1 MLLRGNRMLWT
12 AALVGCSVVVVGCG
26 TQAEGYKQ
34 VDHSQAVALVR
45 KLVARYRGKPLRSV
59 RCPSGILAKPGTT
72 FVCRLVGANG
82 STATILEHVKSRS
95 GRLAVGIDDLRVTP
109 VVSGNALGTPVTVR
123 NLPQLRPQTRLTL
136 VAGQPI
142 DPGQAEND
150 ARGGTFSAAQVWPS
164 TAHAAGV
171 DQVVQVRFVNLP
183 VTVTNVGRAPVRI
196 MITGAATDDQ
206 RREAG
211 GVLRSDAAWP
221 GPHGRQPDW
230 TSRQTPPI
238 TPGGHITRYIT
249 FPIERGSQITEFSVA
264 PNVLY
269 HGAVLEMVPDVV
281 DFRGP

>member
-1 MLLRGNRMLWT
+1 MLWT
-12 AALVGCSVVVVGCG
+12 AVLVSCWLVVVGCG
-26 TQAEGYKQ
+26 TQAVDYKQ
-34 VDHSQAVALVR
+34 VDHGQAVALVR
-45 KLVARYRGKPLRSV
+45 KFVARYGSKPLRSV

-82 STATILEHVKSRS
+82 STATIIEHVKSRS

-109 VVSGNALGTPVTVR
+109 VVSGNPLGTPVTVR
-123 NLPQLRPQTRLTL
+123 GLPQLRPQARLTL

-142 DPGQAEND
+142 DPGRAEND
-150 ARGGTFSAAQVWPS
+150 AREGSASAAQVWPS
-164 TAHAAGV
+164 TAHAGG
-171 DQVVQVRFVNLP
+171 DQVVQLRFVNLP

-211 GVLRSDAAWP
+211 GILRSDAAWP

-230 TSRQTPPI
+230 TSRQMPPI
-238 TPGGHITRYIT
+238 RPGGQITRYIT
-249 FPIERGSQITEFSVA
+249 FPVERGSQITEYSVA

-281 DFRGP
+281 DFQGR